1 MPRTT
6 NATAALTAL
15 TVWAVLGLSATGC
28 VTVAPQRSA
37 EPAPPPPASA
47 PPPPVVHPQI
57 VRQPALESLVRPSGP
72 APSPSASRTVRPA
85 APPPRTER
93 RRPPTAAPERPR
105 HRPVQP
111 PRRPVPAVPPGSVP
125 DVCGLAEAYGGWSRN
140 SAQARICR
148 DAARY

>member
-15 TVWAVLGLSATGC
+15 TVWAVLGLSVTGC

-37 EPAPPPPASA
+37 EPAPPPPTSA

-72 APSPSASRTVRPA
+72 APSPSASRTVR
-85 APPPRTER
+85 
-93 RRPPTAAPERPR
+93 
-105 HRPVQP
+105 
-111 PRRPVPAVPPGSVP
+111 
-125 DVCGLAEAYGGWSRN
+125 
-140 SAQARICR
+140 
-148 DAARY
+148 